1 MKKIALLLMILSS
14 SLGFSQDMKAKIQ
27 SYLEQNKTTLKL
39 TSQDISDWFIESDGN
54 SDVTKIDNYFI
65 KQRYQTIEIYNAV
78 SNVWVKNGEV
88 INVANRFLPN
98 ISQKVNT
105 TSPSLNVLDGLNKAF
120 NLLNVSPSYN
130 QIIQTISANEFK
142 ISNGALTEDP
152 ISAELVFQPVKN
164 NLKLA
169 WNYVFYTP
177 DYKHLWNVR
186 IDAVNGTLLGK
197 NDMVI
202 SCGFDNQGKS
212 AHVADKSTLFN
223 QAFFKNEMAL
233 PAQIQGGSYRVIPY
247 NYVSPLETSRQLISN
262 PENAAASPKGW
273 HDANTAT
280 GNISTL
286 KYTVT
291 RGNNVWARSDYS
303 GTNPTTAS
311 TTSTANGYAP
321 DGGAALSFDFAYPG
335 TSAQPKTYIDAAC
348 TNLFYMNNVCHDL
361 WYQYGFNEANGNY
374 QNSNYTT
381 VASPAAGDYVYADA
395 QDGSTAST
403 PTLNN
408 SNFTAPVD
416 GSKGRMQ
423 MYLWNVGPS
432 YKPLFVISPSV
443 IAGNYNAKQNL
454 FSPGHVDLPIAP
466 AAIQSD
472 LVLFDDGS
480 ADPGYTDNADA
491 CSPAVNAA
499 AISGHVVLV
508 RRSLAAADGGTPC
521 NFTVKVKNAQL
532 AGATAVI
539 VYNNIDVTDAGGTP
553 IDVPIGMSGADAT
566 ITIPA
571 IGVSKIIGDMLHD
584 QLVAGPVNVKLQ
596 LPSDYVPFVNT
607 DGNFDNGVIAHEF
620 GHGISIRLAGGRNNS
635 SCLDNDEQMGEG
647 WSDWFALMFQI
658 HPGDVGTT
666 AKGIGNF
673 VVSQPADGPGI
684 RNYPYSTDMTINPE
698 TFNTVNLNQ
707 VDDGT
712 GNMVTEPHN
721 VGEVWTT
728 MLWDLTWAYI
738 AKYGY
743 DDNKYT
749 GTGGNNKVM
758 RLVLDAIKLQPCS
771 PSFVDARNALIAA
784 DQATTGGQDYCMIW
798 QVFARR
804 GLGVNASSGDTFN
817 SIDEV
822 EDFTQPAAGPNCVLS
837 VNYFNNEELFR
848 VYPNPTNGVL
858 NLRINNY
865 VGKVSIQ
872 IIDINGRLVNDI
884 KNEDFNI
891 EKTLNLNALQTGVYF
906 LKVSGDNINFTQKII
921 KE

>member
-1 MKKIALLLMILSS
+1 MKKIALLLVFLTSA
-14 SLGFSQDMKAKIQ
+14 LGYSQDMKAKIQ

-39 TSQDISDWFIESDGN
+39 NSQDISDWFIESDGN

-65 KQRYQTIEIYNAV
+65 KQRYQNIEIYNAV

-105 TSPSLNVLDGLNKAF
+105 TTPSLTALQALNKAF
-120 NLLNVSPSYN
+120 ALVDVNPSSN
-130 QIIQTISANEFK
+130 EIIETIGANEFK

-152 ISAELVFQPVKN
+152 IHAELVYQVVKN

-169 WNYVFYTP
+169 WNFTFYTP
-177 DYKHLWNVR
+177 DYKHLWDIR
-186 IDAVNGTLLGK
+186 IDAVNGSLLGK

-202 SCGFDNQGKS
+202 SCGFDNHGAS
-212 AHVADKSTLFN
+212 AQTVDKSTLFN
-223 QAFFKNEMAL
+223 KSFFKDEMTSPL
-233 PAQIQGGSYRVIPY
+233 QIQGGSYRVIPY
-247 NYVSPLETSRQLISN
+247 NYVSPLETARVLISN
-262 PENAAASPKGW
+262 PENATASPKGW
-273 HDANTAT
+273 HDANTLSGT
-280 GNISTL
+280 TTSL
-286 KYTVT
+286 KYTYT
-291 RGNNVWARSDYS
+291 RGNNVWARSDYT
-303 GTNPTTAS
+303 GANPTSAS
-311 TTSTANGYAP
+311 TVSTANGYAP
-321 DGGAALSFDFAYPG
+321 DGGTALSFDFTYPG
-335 TSAQPKTYIDAAC
+335 NSAQPKTYINAAC

-361 WYQYGFNEANGNY
+361 WYLYGFDEANGNY
-374 QNSNYTT
+374 QQDNHGMG
-381 VASPAAGDYVYADA
+381 ASAGDYVYADA
-395 QDGSTAST
+395 QDGSTATT

-408 SNFTAPVD
+408 SNFSAPVD

-423 MYLWNVGPS
+423 MFLWNIAPT
-432 YKPLFVISPSV
+432 YKPLFVISPET
-443 IAGNYNAKQNL
+443 IAGNYNSKQNA
-454 FSPGHVDLPIAP
+454 FTAGHVDLPIAP

-472 LVLFDDGS
+472 LVLYDDGT
-480 ADPGYTDNADA
+480 ADPGYSDNADA
-491 CSPAVNAA
+491 CEAAINAS
-499 AISGHVVLV
+499 AISGHVALV

-539 VYNNIDVTDAGGTP
+539 VYNNVDVTDSNGDP
-553 IDVPIGMSGADAT
+553 VDVPLGMSGADAT

-571 IGVSKIIGDMLHD
+571 ISVSKIIGDMLHD
-584 QLVAGPVNVKLQ
+584 QLASGPVNVKLQ
-596 LPSDYVPFVNT
+596 LPADYVQFVNA

-635 SCLDNDEQMGEG
+635 SCLNNDEQMGEG

-673 VVSQPADGPGI
+673 VVSQPANGPGI

-707 VDDGT
+707 VDNGSGT
-712 GNMVTEPHN
+712 MVTETHN
-721 VGEVWTT
+721 VGEVWAT

-771 PSFVDARNALIAA
+771 PSFVDARDAIIAA

-804 GLGVNASSGDTFN
+804 GLGVNANSGDAFN

-822 EDFTQPAAGPNCVLS
+822 EDFTQPAPGPNCVLS
-837 VNYFNNEELFR
+837 VNYFDNEELFR
-848 VYPNPTNGVL
+848 VYPNPTNGSL

-891 EKTLNLNALQTGVYF
+891 EKTLNLNALQTGVYI

>member
-1 MKKIALLLMILSS
+1 MKKIALLLVFLTS

-39 TSQDISDWFIESDGN
+39 NSQDISDWFIESDGN

-65 KQRYQTIEIYNAV
+65 KQRYQNIEIYNAV

-105 TSPSLNVLDGLNKAF
+105 TTPSLTALQALNKAF
-120 NLLNVSPSYN
+120 ALVDVNPSSN
-130 QIIQTISANEFK
+130 EIIETIGANEFK

-152 ISAELVFQPVKN
+152 IHAELVYQVVKN

-169 WNYVFYTP
+169 WNFTFYTP
-177 DYKHLWNVR
+177 DYKHLWDIR
-186 IDAVNGTLLGK
+186 IDAVNGSLLGK

-202 SCGFDNQGKS
+202 SCGFDNHGAS
-212 AHVADKSTLFN
+212 AQTVDKSTLFN
-223 QAFFKNEMAL
+223 KSFFKDEMTSPL
-233 PAQIQGGSYRVIPY
+233 QIQGGSYRVIPY
-247 NYVSPLETSRQLISN
+247 NYVSPLETARVLISN
-262 PENAAASPKGW
+262 PENATASPKGW
-273 HDANTAT
+273 HDANTLT
-280 GNISTL
+280 GTTTSL
-286 KYTVT
+286 KYTYT
-291 RGNNVWARSDYS
+291 RGNNVWARSDYT
-303 GTNPTTAS
+303 GANPTTAS
-311 TTSTANGYAP
+311 TVSTANGYAP
-321 DGGAALSFDFAYPG
+321 DGGTALSFDFTYPG
-335 TSAQPKTYIDAAC
+335 NSAQPKTYINAAC

-361 WYQYGFNEANGNY
+361 WYLYGFDEANGNY
-374 QNSNYTT
+374 QQDNHGMG
-381 VASPAAGDYVYADA
+381 ASAGDYVYADA
-395 QDGSTAST
+395 QDGSTAAT

-408 SNFTAPVD
+408 SNFSAPVD

-423 MYLWNVGPS
+423 MFLWNIAPS
-432 YKPLFVISPSV
+432 YKPLFVISPET
-443 IAGNYNAKQNL
+443 IAGNYNSKQNA
-454 FSPGHVDLPIAP
+454 FTAGHVDLPIAP

-472 LVLFDDGS
+472 LVLYDDGT
-480 ADPGYTDNADA
+480 ADPGYSDNADA
-491 CSPAVNAA
+491 CEAAINAS
-499 AISGHVVLV
+499 AISGHVALV

-539 VYNNIDVTDAGGTP
+539 VYNNVDVTDSNGDP
-553 IDVPIGMSGADAT
+553 VDVPLGMSGADAT

-571 IGVSKIIGDMLHD
+571 ISVSKIIGDMLHD
-584 QLVAGPVNVKLQ
+584 QLASGPVNVKLQ
-596 LPSDYVPFVNT
+596 LPSDYVPFVNA

-635 SCLDNDEQMGEG
+635 SCLNNDEQMGEG

-673 VVSQPADGPGI
+673 VVSQPATGPGI
-684 RNYPYSTDMTINPE
+684 RNYPYSTDMTVNPE

-707 VDDGT
+707 VDDGN
-712 GNMVTEPHN
+712 GNMVTESHN
-721 VGEVWTT
+721 VGEVWAT

-771 PSFVDARNALIAA
+771 PSFVDARDAIIAA

-804 GLGVNASSGDTFN
+804 GLGVNANSGDAFN

-822 EDFTQPAAGPNCVLS
+822 EDFTQPAPGPNCVLS
-837 VNYFNNEELFR
+837 VNYFDNEELFR
-848 VYPNPTNGVL
+848 VYPNPTNGSL

-891 EKTLNLNALQTGVYF
+891 EKTLNLNALQTGVYV
-906 LKVSGDNINFTQKII
+906 LKVTGENINFTQKII